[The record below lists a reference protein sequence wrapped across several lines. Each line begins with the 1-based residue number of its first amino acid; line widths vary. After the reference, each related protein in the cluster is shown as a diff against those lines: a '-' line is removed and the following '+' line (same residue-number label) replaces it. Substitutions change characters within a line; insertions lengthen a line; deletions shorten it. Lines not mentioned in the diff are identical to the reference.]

1 MAGEGILGRLMI
13 RLLTPADEPLLWEML
28 YQAIHVPEGS
38 PPPPRDIVL
47 RPELSRYV
55 QGWGQQDDLGVVALE
70 EGEVAGAAWLRRLT
84 GALRGYG
91 HVDDETPELSIALL
105 PQHRGR
111 GLGTRLL
118 TSLLDT
124 ARNRYPAIS
133 LSVSPDNPATRLYR
147 RLGFVDAGRNGTSLT
162 MVLAL
167 SAQRG
172 SNQV

>member
-1 MAGEGILGRLMI
+1 MI

-38 PPPPRDIVL
+38 PPPPRDIVH

-55 QGWGQQDDLGVVALE
+55 QGWGQRDDLGVVALQ

-84 GALRGYG
+84 GPLRGYG

-118 TSLLDT
+118 TSLLEE

-133 LSVSPDNPATRLYR
+133 LSVSPDNPALRLYR
-147 RLGFVDAGRNGTSLT
+147 RLGFVEVGRNGASLT

-167 SAQRG
+167 SDQRG
-172 SNQV
+172 SNQVYP

>member
-1 MAGEGILGRLMI
+1 MI

-38 PPPPRDIVL
+38 PPPPRDIVH

-55 QGWGQQDDLGVVALE
+55 QGWGQLDDLGVVALQ
-70 EGEVAGAAWLRRLT
+70 EGEAAGAAWLRRLT

-91 HVDDETPELSIALL
+91 HVDDETPELAIALL

-133 LSVSPDNPATRLYR
+133 LSVSPDNPAIRLYR

-162 MVLAL
+162 LVLAL

-172 SNQV
+172 ANPVRP

>member
-1 MAGEGILGRLMI
+1 MI

-38 PPPPRDIVL
+38 PPPPRDIVH

-55 QGWGQQDDLGVVALE
+55 QGWGQRDDLGVVALQ

-84 GALRGYG
+84 GAQRGYG

-105 PQHRGR
+105 PHHRGR

-118 TSLLDT
+118 TSLLEE

-133 LSVSPDNPATRLYR
+133 LSVSPDNPALRLYR
-147 RLGFVDAGRNGTSLT
+147 RLGFVEVGRNGASLT
-162 MVLAL
+162 MVLTLAD
-167 SAQRG
+167 QRG
-172 SNQV
+172 SNQVYP

>member
-1 MAGEGILGRLMI
+1 MI
-13 RLLTPADEPLLWEML
+13 RLLTSADEPLLWEML

-38 PPPPRDIVL
+38 PPPPRDIVH

-55 QGWGQQDDLGVVALE
+55 QGWGREDDLGVVALQ
-70 EGEVAGAAWLRRLT
+70 EGEAAGAAWLRRLT
-84 GALRGYG
+84 GEMRGYG

-105 PQHRGR
+105 PKYRGR

-118 TSLLDT
+118 TSLVEA

-133 LSVSPDNPATRLYR
+133 LSVSPDNPALRLYR
-147 RLGFVDAGRNGTSLT
+147 RLGFVEVGRSGTSLT

-167 SAQRG
+167 SDQRG
-172 SNQV
+172 SNQVYP